1 MTGAQLQRYRKSVLG
16 LTQQELAYALHCSV
30 ERIRTNEQK
39 GDGTITDG
47 LCKEVRDYSHE
58 DSRIDRELHHE

>member
-16 LTQQELAYALHCSV
+16 LTQQELAYALQCSV

-39 GDGTITDG
+39 GDGIITDG
-47 LCKEVRDYSHE
+47 LCKEVRDYAH
-58 DSRIDRELHHE
+58 DDRLIDRELHHD